1 MTQTL
6 DIRDEIVQTREKRKE
21 TTEKRLE
28 KGIQIQRIDQG
39 LGMSD
44 KVFQS

>member
-21 TTEKRLE
+21 KRDYRKETRERNLDTTYRLGTRDE
-28 KGIQIQRIDQG
+28 
-39 LGMSD
+39 
-44 KVFQS
+44 